1 MGGKQKDGG
10 GGGSGGPFFDLNLV
24 GGKILEETMLISIW

>member
-10 GGGSGGPFFDLNLV
+10 GGGTFFGLNLV